1 MEFEFSAGGVVINKD
16 EKILVIKT
24 KDLKGNTVYT
34 FPKGN
39 IQKGEKPQNSALREV
54 LEETGYQCEL
64 IKEIKKHQYFYK
76 RSNKLIKKTVYW
88 FLMKPIKKIKE
99 HDCEVLD
106 VLWVTQEEGKNLLTY
121 KSDIELLS
129 EV

>member
-16 EKILVIKT
+16 KKILIIKT

-39 IQKGEKPQNSALREV
+39 IKKGEEPKISALREV
-54 LEETGYQCEL
+54 LEETGFECKL

-76 RSNKLIKKTVYW
+76 RNNKLIKKTVYW
-88 FLMKPIKKIKE
+88 FLMEPIKKIKE
-99 HDCEVLD
+99 HDQEVLD